1 MIKKSFLTAVLVA
14 MSIFVFGFAQ
24 AAQIDGLANFAG
36 PASPTNIYVNPGGLG
51 DALIYGYYN
60 ARGSLDMIR
69 VVNTATS
76 FGVSAKVRFR
86 EGRNSNE
93 TLDFFICLS
102 AGDQW
107 TAFLMDDGDDNN
119 PASLIWYDDDT
130 PTFPDP
136 QGNNDAT
143 DNMLATVSLSTGAA
157 DSVTADDTK
166 EGYLEIIGVNAW
178 SDTPGAAKVVKTPEQ
193 CGAQIGISGVTAT
206 GFPKQDCNGFCDVP
220 NSLAG
225 NLYIFN
231 IAAGAGTYAYN
242 ATPLANF
249 RNSAVLGAGLGTDD
263 PPRLSDASETL
274 TAVNYVLTKATE
286 YSIYDIETFLG
297 GQTTIIN
304 TFPTKRLS
312 IQLDPDTTNGPFND
326 EAFIDDEGRIASTTD
341 RCEPV
346 TVQVWDDAENT
357 PGATVGFSPSQP
369 IVRSKCDEVSL
380 LVVGDNAEALLDS
393 ELVQFNVPT
402 SGFQIGRVDIT
413 LTRAGR
419 TTTFLG
425 QTTSGLPVL
434 SYELSGFLDGYL
446 THMLPLRYT
455 TIIGLDSVVN

>member
-69 VVNTATS
+69 VVNTSTS

-93 TLDFFICLS
+93 VLDFFICLS

-107 TAFLMDDGDDNN
+107 TAFLMDDGNDNN
-119 PASLIWYDDDT
+119 PATLIWYDDDT

-136 QGNNDAT
+136 MGDNDPTNN
-143 DNMLATVSLSTGAA
+143 LFATVSLSTGAA
-157 DSVTADDTK
+157 DSVTPDDTK

-178 SDTPGAAKVVKTPEQ
+178 SDVPGAAKVVKTPEQ
-193 CGAQIGISGVTAT
+193 CGAQIGIAGITAT

-220 NSLAG
+220 NSMAG

-231 IAAGAGTYAYN
+231 IEAGAGTYAYN
-242 ATPLANF
+242 ASPLANF
-249 RNSAVLGAGLGTDD
+249 RATAVTSAGLGTDD
-263 PPRLSDASETL
+263 PPKLSDATEGL
-274 TAVNYVLTKATE
+274 VAVNYVLTKATE
-286 YSIYDIETFLG
+286 YSIYDIETALG

-312 IQLDPDTTNGPFND
+312 VDELVNNGPFND
-326 EAFIDDEGRIASTTD
+326 AAFIDDEGRIASTTN

-380 LVVGDNAEALLDS
+380 LVVGDNAEALLNS
-393 ELVQFNVPT
+393 ELVQFNVPAA
-402 SGFQIGRVDIT
+402 GFQIGRVDIN
-413 LTRAGR
+413 LTRPGR

-455 TIIGLDSVVN
+455 TIIGVDSTIN